1 MSRSSPFFRAGNRP
15 ALILALAGILLLAAF
30 ARFWQLDSL
39 PPGLYH
45 DEAYNGLDALS
56 LIEGETFPLFY
67 EGWELYAQDAHA
79 DRPAAQTRAPLF
91 FEGNYGREPLHVYLM
106 ALSIQL
112 FGPTPFALRFVP
124 AAAGVLAVLTTF
136 MAAAALFEGEHA
148 VPLLAAFI
156 LAVLYP
162 ALTFSRFGLR
172 VMLFVPLETLTVA
185 CFWRGV
191 HGAGWKRFAVAGL
204 FLGAGVYTYAAARLL
219 PLLFLLFVPLWFWQ
233 DRPAR
238 RELGWMVILMAVIS
252 IIVAAPLLLFFLH
265 YPYFF
270 IFRSSYVA
278 NKGLGVVPGK
288 PWLTWLGN
296 IGRVLR
302 GLFWGGE
309 TNLRHNLAGRPYLD
323 PVQGGLFL
331 LGLLKIGRARPGQ
344 GLRRSF
350 LFLWLLVMLLPTI
363 LSGDA
368 PHFGR
373 MVGAAP
379 VIAILIAVGGQWL
392 WRRGAGRVGRSLA
405 TVTFA
410 LLLLVS
416 AGLTGWD
423 YFRRYAEHPDL
434 PAAFYQADWE
444 LGQYAAALPDATLYL
459 TPTQEEMATL
469 YFALGGQTEQLRS
482 YYGPA
487 GLIPAGRPGL
497 PTVYLIRPDDGS
509 SLAKL
514 VDYFPTGTIAVQDSH
529 FASFVV
535 PADAPR
541 IRADHLVDSSFGGE
555 IGLRGWIAEQRG
567 GELLVTLTWVT
578 EVRMERNY
586 TAYVHLLS
594 PTGELMTQLD
604 RQPAG
609 YPTSDW
615 RPGEIAV
622 DCFAVPLPADLL
634 SGDYALQTGFYH
646 LPTLEPLGKPEKL
659 GVVLIEQ

>member
-373 MVGAAP
+373 MVGTAP

-444 LGQYAAALPDATLYL
+444 LGQ
-459 TPTQEEMATL
+459 
-469 YFALGGQTEQLRS
+469 
-482 YYGPA
+482 
-487 GLIPAGRPGL
+487 
-497 PTVYLIRPDDGS
+497 
-509 SLAKL
+509 
-514 VDYFPTGTIAVQDSH
+514 
-529 FASFVV
+529 
-535 PADAPR
+535 
-541 IRADHLVDSSFGGE
+541 
-555 IGLRGWIAEQRG
+555 
-567 GELLVTLTWVT
+567 
-578 EVRMERNY
+578 
-586 TAYVHLLS
+586 
-594 PTGELMTQLD
+594 
-604 RQPAG
+604 
-609 YPTSDW
+609 
-615 RPGEIAV
+615 
-622 DCFAVPLPADLL
+622 
-634 SGDYALQTGFYH
+634 
-646 LPTLEPLGKPEKL
+646 
-659 GVVLIEQ
+659 